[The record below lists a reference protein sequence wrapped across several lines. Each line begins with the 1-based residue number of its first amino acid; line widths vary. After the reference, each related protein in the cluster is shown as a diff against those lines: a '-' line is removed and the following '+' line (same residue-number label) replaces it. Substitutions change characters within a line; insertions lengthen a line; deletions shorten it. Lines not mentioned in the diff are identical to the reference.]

1 METFVLSK
9 KKSEKIHQPRKP
21 PITTNSLFNKSRFFM
36 IKPWRTL
43 KVYKMI
49 PFPEAK

>member
-1 METFVLSK
+1 METFVQSK

-21 PITTNSLFNKSRFFM
+21 PITMNSLFNKSRFFM
-36 IKPWRTL
+36 TKPLRTL
-43 KVYKMI
+43 RIHQMM